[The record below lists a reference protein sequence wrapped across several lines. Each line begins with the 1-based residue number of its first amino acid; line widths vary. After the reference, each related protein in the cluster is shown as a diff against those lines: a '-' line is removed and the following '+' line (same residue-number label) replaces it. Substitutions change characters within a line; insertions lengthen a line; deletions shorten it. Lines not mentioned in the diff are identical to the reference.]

1 MEKRGGVPALSS
13 SPRSDSHMWCVAE
26 TRVGVDGVGAQV
38 TKPIA
43 GAETATA
50 TLLDKQFKVIIPCVI
65 VLFIGLMLAAG
76 LNSAYASAPVCDSDD
91 NLAPWVDNIMAAAA
105 ACAALTCVLTLIRIL
120 TLLRGK
126 LRVRNAPLVR
136 VNLVLFVLN
145 GITGCGKTA
154 TFLRYGGIC
163 VDKFGVFSPADQW
176 AEWILLVPLLQYV
189 VCAVEQKAE
198 LSAFDITMIA
208 LLALMVLAG
217 ALMNIQGPLG
227 MHIFFLAV
235 SFSCLIGVT
244 YMSVTNYNTVTKNWK
259 GKKLRMTSYF
269 PIKQTLRK
277 ATLLMQLNLIL
288 WYYPAVWVLAAG
300 GAIGADWTFALYM
313 MGGIFG
319 KVIFSSLVVESHVA
333 LLYEYLLLTAANTQI
348 GDEDE
353 SLLTQAS
360 ATGETSPKSPGAPGG
375 LSLRRGVM
383 GPLVRMKSQLSFRG
397 SLATISD
404 DKEKG
409 VDRGDMPMLQR
420 FDSSVTHSSL
430 TTTVSNTNSVS
441 VRTDSPV

>member
-1 MEKRGGVPALSS
+1 
-13 SPRSDSHMWCVAE
+13 MWCVAE

-189 VCAVEQKAE
+189 VCAG
-198 LSAFDITMIA
+198 I
-208 LLALMVLAG
+208 
-217 ALMNIQGPLG
+217 
-227 MHIFFLAV
+227 
-235 SFSCLIGVT
+235 
-244 YMSVTNYNTVTKNWK
+244 YNP
-259 GKKLRMTSYF
+259 Y
-269 PIKQTLRK
+269 
-277 ATLLMQLNLIL
+277 
-288 WYYPAVWVLAAG
+288 
-300 GAIGADWTFALYM
+300 LYT
-313 MGGIFG
+313 I
-319 KVIFSSLVVESHVA
+319 ISL
-333 LLYEYLLLTAANTQI
+333 
-348 GDEDE
+348 
-353 SLLTQAS
+353 
-360 ATGETSPKSPGAPGG
+360 
-375 LSLRRGVM
+375 
-383 GPLVRMKSQLSFRG
+383 
-397 SLATISD
+397 
-404 DKEKG
+404 
-409 VDRGDMPMLQR
+409 
-420 FDSSVTHSSL
+420 
-430 TTTVSNTNSVS
+430 
-441 VRTDSPV
+441 